1 MKPEGLGRLFGW
13 ETMKDGPLPEH
24 YEPYETPLSTNP
36 IGTGQLNNPCIKIWH
51 EPGSNS
57 SYPYVATTYR
67 VTEHWQ
73 SGSMTRNLPWLC
85 ELIPNVFVEM
95 SETLAEAKGIKT
107 GVKVRVSSARGQ
119 MEAYALVT
127 PRIKQLSINGGTA
140 CEVVGIIW
148 HFGYQGIATGDSGNC
163 LTPHIGDPN
172 TMIPEYKAFLV
183 NIEKIL

>member
-1 MKPEGLGRLFGW
+1 
-13 ETMKDGPLPEH
+13 
-24 YEPYETPLSTNP
+24 
-36 IGTGQLNNPCIKIWH
+36 
-51 EPGSNS
+51 
-57 SYPYVATTYR
+57 
-67 VTEHWQ
+67 
-73 SGSMTRNLPWLC
+73 MTRNLPWLC
-85 ELIPNVFVEM
+85 ELIPNVFVEI

-127 PRIKQLSINGGTA
+127 PRIKQLSINGGTV

-183 NIEKIL
+183 NIEKII